1 MSKEIYIYS
10 GISPGKKGTGNF
22 LTFFL
27 KQFQKNNIDYKL
39 ITYAT
44 PNTGY
49 ISIIA
54 KKLGL
59 IKIIRSAYLFV
70 LRFFSGEE
78 INNSTVFIFHPQSIG
93 LEKTTKIIKKN
104 KVYFYVLDTFFFCK
118 KSYNHLNGNG
128 PCFKCISNP
137 NASKENN
144 CSFSIFNH
152 KDENYDNFQN
162 TIYENLDTITFLT
175 QNDNQKLLL
184 KEKFGDNIDVKK
196 LGMLIDLPEDIAEK
210 DDSKLSY
217 DFVFHNTGLKSKGIE
232 YFIKLAESMSNHS
245 FLIPYNSSDINSDI
259 KYFQNIDNID
269 FISMSWETG
278 LKTAVV
284 NCKIVINPSL
294 WSAPV
299 EGALLK
305 SIKYNG
311 CVAIVPGDFSF
322 QKEIPLNT
330 VIHLD
335 TDITKS
341 VKILT
346 SILSSKISIEN
357 YKTKS
362 LIWLKSYQ
370 NNTLLNFKSFFEF
383 LKNYQKHN

>member
-1 MSKEIYIYS
+1 MPKEIYIYS
-10 GISPGKKGTGNF
+10 GISPGKKGTGSF

-27 KQFQKNNIDYKL
+27 DQFEKHGIEYNLIYYK
-39 ITYAT
+39 T

-49 ISIIA
+49 LSTIA
-54 KKLGL
+54 KKLGF
-59 IKIIRSAYLFV
+59 IKILRYIYLKIIS
-70 LRFFSGEE
+70 L
-78 INNSTVFIFHPQSIG
+78 IAKKKIMNSIVFIFHPQSIG
-93 LEKTTKIIKKN
+93 LKQTTELIKKN
-104 KVYFYVLDTFFFCK
+104 EVYIYVLDTFFFCK
-118 KSYNHLNGNG
+118 KSYNYIEGNS
-128 PCFKCISNP
+128 PCYKCISNP

-144 CSFSIFNH
+144 CDFTYFKL
-152 KDENYDNFQN
+152 KDENYYNFQ
-162 TIYENLDTITFLT
+162 TAIYNNLSNITFLT
-175 QNDNQKLLL
+175 QNDNQLLLL
-184 KEKFGDNIDVKK
+184 KEKFGNKINSRK
-196 LGMLIDLPEDIAEK
+196 LGMLINLEDNLINK
-210 DDSKLSY
+210 RDNKLNY
-217 DFVFHNTGLKSKGIE
+217 DFVFHNTSIKPKGIE
-232 YFIKLAESMSNHS
+232 FFIKIAKRMVNHS
-245 FLIPYNSSDINSDI
+245 FLIPYNSSDIKSDI
-259 KYFQNIDNID
+259 KDFQNIDNID

-278 LKTAVV
+278 LKIAVA
-284 NCKIVINPSL
+284 NCKVVINPSL

-322 QKEIPLNT
+322 QKEIPLDT

-370 NNTLLNFKSFFEF
+370 NNTVLNFKSFFEF

>member
-1 MSKEIYIYS
+1 MPKEIYIYS

-27 KQFQKNNIDYKL
+27 KQFKNNNIDYKL
-39 ITYAT
+39 ISYAT

-59 IKIIRSAYLFV
+59 IKIIRSAYLFL
-70 LRFFSGEE
+70 LRFFSGGE
-78 INNSTVFIFHPQSIG
+78 INNSIVFIFHPQSIG
-93 LEKTTKIIKKN
+93 LEKTKKIIKNN

-144 CSFSIFNH
+144 CSFSIFNN

-162 TIYENLDTITFLT
+162 AIYEKLDTITFLT
-175 QNDNQKLLL
+175 QNDNQTLLL
-184 KEKFGDNIDVKK
+184 KEKFGDNIEVKK
-196 LGMLIDLPEDIAEK
+196 LGMLIDLPEDRVEN
-210 DDSKLSY
+210 DVSKLSY
-217 DFVFHNTGLKSKGIE
+217 DFVFHNTGLKSKGID
-232 YFIKLAESMSNHS
+232 YFIELAKNMSNHS
-245 FLIPYNSSDINSDI
+245 FLIPYGRSDLNLSI
-259 KYFQNIDNID
+259 KKNHNIDNVD

-278 LKTAVV
+278 LKTAVA

-322 QKEIPLNT
+322 QKEIPLDT

-370 NNTLLNFKSFFEF
+370 NNTVLNFKSFFEF